1 MSEVEAVA
9 EVFERIREKDGRF
22 HDQAYLFV
30 LAALEY
36 CQERRPVRGH
46 ITGTE
51 LSWACRDLARDRFG
65 LTALTVLQHWGVHTT
80 QDLGRIVYVL
90 IDVGLLSAQPTDRI
104 EDFHEVYDL
113 ATAFEG
119 DYPWS
124 GVRAPSPS

>member
-1 MSEVEAVA
+1 MNEVAAVT
-9 EVFERIREKDGRF
+9 EVFERIREKDGRY

-46 ITGTE
+46 ISGNE

-65 LTALTVLQHWGVHTT
+65 LTAHTVLTHWGVHTT

-90 IDVGLLSAQPTDRI
+90 IDVGLLSAQPTDRV
-104 EDFHEVYDL
+104 EDFHDVYDL
-113 ATAFEG
+113 ATAFEM

-124 GVRAPSPS
+124 GVRAPTPS